1 MTMSV
6 TLERAERH
14 VATALSESRLCP
26 AGLVGT
32 IPNHHI
38 VFPGW
43 TVHASRA
50 LARMRTSRSI
60 QGHEE
65 GDAGLRRFREEPE
78 EGRGD
83 RTRGEEKPQSL
94 RARNVSTCSQSAAPS
109 ASGNPG
115 HASAL
120 DLCIPYPV
128 VLAGNKGKR
137 QVITA
142 LGGMSATPK
151 ECISNVE
158 SPGAWGGRTGLR
170 TREDVAEC
178 GGTGLSVSH
187 ADLSSCPDLTAALEP
202 GWVQQPPSRG
212 PSA

>member
-32 IPNHHI
+32 IPHHHI

-65 GDAGLRRFREEPE
+65 GHAGLRRFGEEPE

-83 RTRGEEKPQSL
+83 RTRGEEKPQSPCQKREHVRSVCGTL
-94 RARNVSTCSQSAAPS
+94 RVGESRSRV
-109 ASGNPG
+109 
-115 HASAL
+115 
-120 DLCIPYPV
+120 
-128 VLAGNKGKR
+128 R
-137 QVITA
+137 
-142 LGGMSATPK
+142 LG
-151 ECISNVE
+151 
-158 SPGAWGGRTGLR
+158 
-170 TREDVAEC
+170 
-178 GGTGLSVSH
+178 SVHS
-187 ADLSSCPDLTAALEP
+187 LPCCL
-202 GWVQQPPSRG
+202 GWK
-212 PSA
+212 